1 MLAPSRSDILAAY
14 KRAALPTQAQ
24 LDALVRKGAS
34 PWSIAGAPDSGERA
48 VRFARVIFD
57 GPSFDF
63 DPTADFD
70 MQAEGVPA
78 AVVLA
83 LNDFAE
89 PADLV
94 AWPLKGDGLASWL
107 GAVAMLGQQHV
118 MAPRLDPALN
128 VFRTGLDWLRG
139 EREGVVL
146 IEPGRAARHLVDY
159 GPFAV
164 ATVEQGNKLEALLTL
179 PPPGIYVVSPAD
191 IREAA

>member
-14 KRAALPTQAQ
+14 ERAALPTQAQ

-34 PWSIAGAPDSGERA
+34 PWSIAGEPDSGERA
-48 VRFARVIFD
+48 VRFARVVFN
-57 GPSFDF
+57 GARFDF
-63 DPTADFD
+63 DPTVDFD
-70 MQAEGVPA
+70 MPAEGVPA

-83 LNDFAE
+83 LNDFEE

-118 MAPRLDPALN
+118 MGARLDPALTI
-128 VFRTGLDWLRG
+128 FRSGLDWLRG
-139 EREGVVL
+139 ERDGVVL
-146 IEPGRAARHLVDY
+146 IDPKRAGRELADY

-164 ATVEQGNKLEALLTL
+164 ATVEHGNRLEALLTQ